1 MRFPLSLT
9 RSMTGYLVRKRL
21 SGQQR
26 FPLVLMLEPLHAC
39 NLRCAGCGRIREYAD
54 TIGATM
60 SVRECLESVDEC
72 GAPIVSVCGGEPL
85 IYGGLEELLAE
96 LLRRRK
102 HVYLCTNG
110 VRLADKLPS
119 LHPSS
124 RLFIN
129 VHLDG
134 METTHDRLVGRQG
147 VFAEAI
153 RGIRAAKAGGFAVT
167 TNTTVYK
174 QTDMLEIAVL
184 FEYLSQLGV
193 DGMMISPAYQYKAI
207 RQADPDGAERFF
219 MTRQEIHEKFRK
231 AGQRLGRYRLVTSPI
246 YLEFLAGRRELTC
259 AAWANPTRNVKGW
272 KGPCY
277 LITDAHWPSYR
288 ELVDATD
295 WDRLGPGRDPRCRHC
310 LVHCGFEPA
319 AVLAANRDVRDI
331 LRMALWHISSG

>member
-9 RSMTGYLVRKRL
+9 RSMTGYLLRKRL
-21 SGQQR
+21 SGQKR

-54 TIGATM
+54 TIAQTM

-72 GAPIVSVCGGEPL
+72 GAPVVSVCGGEPL

-96 LLRRRK
+96 LARRRK

-110 VRLADKLPS
+110 VHLAKKLPAFR
-119 LHPSS
+119 PSS

-147 VFAEAI
+147 VFAEAV
-153 RGIRAAKAGGFAVT
+153 RAVKAAKAAGFTVT

-174 QTDMLEIAVL
+174 ETDMLEIAVL

-207 RQADPDGAERFF
+207 RQADPGGAERFF
-219 MTRQEIHEKFRK
+219 MTRREIHQKFRE
-231 AGQRLGRYRLVTSPI
+231 AGRLLGRYKLVTSPI
-246 YLEFLAGRRELTC
+246 YLEFLAGRRQLRC

-272 KGPCY
+272 KAPCY

-288 ELVDATD
+288 ELVEATD

-319 AVLAANRDVRDI
+319 AVLSANRNVRDM
-331 LRMALWHISSG
+331 LRMAVWHFSSS